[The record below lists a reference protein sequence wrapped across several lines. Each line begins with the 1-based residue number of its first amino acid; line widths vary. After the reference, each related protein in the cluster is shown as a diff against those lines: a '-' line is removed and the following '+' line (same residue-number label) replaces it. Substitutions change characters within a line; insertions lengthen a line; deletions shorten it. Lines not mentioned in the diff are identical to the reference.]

1 MRTRNA
7 MQLKAK
13 VNNRARE
20 VGVSPAHAMQAYVLD
35 RLIVRVSKSPY
46 RSSII
51 VKGGVLIGSL
61 IGVDRRTTMDLD
73 TTVSGFALTHE
84 AAREAFEAICRV
96 YVDDDLSFSVVRTS
110 DIREVDDYPG
120 IRVHLKAD
128 YPPLSMPVTV
138 DVTTGDRIVP
148 SAVTH
153 SYRLT
158 FDGGTV
164 EVLSYPTATVLAEK
178 LETVLSRGTTNTRP
192 RDFYD
197 IHMLWRLRRGDF
209 TLEELA
215 DALGATSE
223 KRRSSTLIAAWR
235 ETLSAIE
242 SDVSMHGLWNAYARR
257 FSYVGDLTLE
267 ETCRS
272 IAEIMAGYDRLA
284 AERSLASEL

>member
-1 MRTRNA
+1 M
-7 MQLKAK
+7 
-13 VNNRARE
+13 
-20 VGVSPAHAMQAYVLD
+20 
-35 RLIVRVSKSPY
+35 
-46 RSSII
+46 
-51 VKGGVLIGSL
+51 
-61 IGVDRRTTMDLD
+61 
-73 TTVSGFALTHE
+73 
-84 AAREAFEAICRV
+84 
-96 YVDDDLSFSVVRTS
+96 
-110 DIREVDDYPG
+110 
-120 IRVHLKAD
+120 
-128 YPPLSMPVTV
+128 
-138 DVTTGDRIVP
+138 TTGDRIVP

-242 SDVSMHGLWNAYARR
+242 SDVSMHGQWNAYARR

-272 IAEIMAGYDRLA
+272 IAETMAGYDRLA